1 MPFNINKLFDLFTK
15 KQKINFFVLFIFS
28 LINIFLEIISIGLLI
43 PLLSSFTGDKS
54 FFKDSFEKFGINVDF
69 VNQVSFEQ
77 IILIL
82 LAIYI
87 LKFY

>member
-15 KQKINFFVLFIFS
+15 NKKLIFLLIILS

-54 FFKDSFEKFGINVDF
+54 FFKD
-69 VNQVSFEQ
+69 
-77 IILIL
+77 L
-82 LAIYI
+82 LKN
-87 LKFY
+87 LE